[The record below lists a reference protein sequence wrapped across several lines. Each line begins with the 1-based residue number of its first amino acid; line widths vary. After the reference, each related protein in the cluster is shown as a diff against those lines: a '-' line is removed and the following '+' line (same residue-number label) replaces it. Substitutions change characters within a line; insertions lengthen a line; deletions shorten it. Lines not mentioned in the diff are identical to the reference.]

1 MFSTP
6 RVCPGATLSKHS
18 QVLAERSPTQRV
30 DRGSLVGQSGSS
42 SPTQIRTATAQDGLG
57 SSEACTLPYCPKTC
71 RRQDD
76 LTGTLVLEFV
86 VLFIYR
92 FIRLQN
98 Y

>member
-6 RVCPGATLSKHS
+6 RVCHGVTLSKHS
-18 QVLAERSPTQRV
+18 PVLAERNLTQII
-30 DRGSLVGQSGSS
+30 DGGSLVCQSGFS
-42 SPTQIRTATAQDGLG
+42 SPTQLRTATAQDGLG

-86 VLFIYR
+86 VLFMYR